1 LLDIGDQVTVRPVEG
16 DVLPTGLVASSMA
29 SPQYYYARPVDAN
42 SFELYDTYA
51 NAINTGSSVGRITFY
66 NTGENVNSTFFV
78 DSILP
83 PTLVKNILHV
93 EKPETLGY
101 VSLYALD
108 YGRSNDMALIGQYH
122 PTETNPKYRRI
133 RIGKHCSWA
142 RIIYRMARP
151 VISSQY
157 DYIPVE
163 NERAIIAAVHACDLE
178 DKDFMEQSQRYWAA
192 ALTYLKNQNESME
205 GHAMQ
210 PPQINGITYG
220 DMTDPVM
227 F

>member
-1 LLDIGDQVTVRPVEG
+1 MG
-16 DVLPTGLVASSMA
+16 
-29 SPQYYYARPVDAN
+29 
-42 SFELYDTYA
+42 FELYDTYA
-51 NAINTGSSVGRITFY
+51 HAVNTASNTGRITY
-66 NTGENVNSTFFV
+66 YDMGSKVSSTFYV
-78 DSILP
+78 DAILP

-133 RIGKHCSWA
+133 RIGRKCAWA
-142 RIIYRMARP
+142 RIIYRMAHP
-151 VISSQY
+151 VISSLY

-163 NERAIIAAVHACDLE
+163 NERAIIAAIHACDLE
-178 DKDFMEQSQRYWAA
+178 DKDFAEQAQRYWTIAIG
-192 ALTYLKNQNESME
+192 YLKNQNESME
-205 GHAMQ
+205 GHAMMPIQ
-210 PPQINGITYG
+210 VDNEVYG
-220 DMTDPVM
+220 DGTDCVM

>member
-1 LLDIGDQVTVRPVEG
+1 MRSWYFLLF
-16 DVLPTGLVASSMA
+16 S
-29 SPQYYYARPVDAN
+29 
-42 SFELYDTYA
+42 
-51 NAINTGSSVGRITFY
+51 
-66 NTGENVNSTFFV
+66 FV

-163 NERAIIAAVHACDLE
+163 NERAIIHNTIYQELVQGVI
-178 DKDFMEQSQRYWAA
+178 KD
-192 ALTYLKNQNESME
+192 ESRIKFQKIIVGE
-205 GHAMQ
+205 AK
-210 PPQINGITYG
+210 TRLS
-220 DMTDPVM
+220 
-227 F
+227 